1 MPSEKQLN
9 RFVQDWGRVKEV
21 AGKKID
27 SIQFAAPPDNGGSE
41 RLILRCQ
48 DGTRLVVESQP
59 DGSIRAWLSCCG
71 KPDGHAPGVN
81 G

>member
-1 MPSEKQLN
+1 MPSEAQLQ

-27 SIQFAAPPDNGGSE
+27 SVQFAAPEPGKE
-41 RLILRCQ
+41 RLVLRCQ
-48 DGTRLVVESQP
+48 DGTRLVVESQQ

-71 KPDGHAPGVN
+71 KPDGCAPGLN